1 MSNVKIVIITVL
13 NLYLTE
19 NIRRV
24 VLCRQVVAL
33 YCQDRTISEVQRLEK
48 MRSLSVIKQVM
59 RVVNQ
64 CAVSVLM

>member
-33 YCQDRTISEVQRLEK
+33 YCQDRTISEVRLEK

>member
-33 YCQDRTISEVQRLEK
+33 YCQGRTISEVQRLEK